1 MPRKDVATKSIVKSS
16 YFTVAQSPADDQ
28 EISSNDEV
36 RRRHQSAASTL
47 RAFFAR
53 SFTKTTKTARRI
65 AEGAPSE
72 EPKLLATH
80 SKLRALTVCLIHV
93 VPILASTTLAVMNL
107 KGYYIGAQLS
117 GSSDPSTQAL
127 YTLCLQVT
135 AKLLVGSM
143 KYRIDIA
150 DEYFVQ
156 ELMVVASLGV
166 IVLDVIRYLL
176 FFDDQGLPLGLAGTK
191 TKLHNVTFLASPEFW
206 SGIRGLESWRK
217 RILVTLLTVIC
228 CLSATLIGPSSALL
242 LIPVVRTDWPAGGTL
257 FWLSGNESTLWPDTL
272 DSSSIGGQECLTP
285 TADEIY
291 AETLNNSGCIW
302 YWTPGLSQ
310 YAKELHF
317 NVNIFNVTVFDTV
330 TAREMQRRSSG
341 DTWALSNMAH
351 IARMA
356 WAIGL
361 QWRDAALSANE
372 NWSRFSTGSSFAFR
386 ERTGTVTKVHS
397 PIPAVRTKC
406 GVYGP
411 ADFNST
417 DVFAYPMMPPY
428 SSAWAANNNYGIS
441 PELYPNTS
449 VITTRWLRKQTGPN
463 LTFNHTTVDS
473 YPSAFLTVQV
483 PYPGSTTQGTVFTCS
498 IDARWAEG
506 NNVGTNVDS
515 TTDIFLQHGEVDSN
529 AAVFAYTD
537 MILPVDDG
545 TWRTVD
551 LDISWLEALSPV
563 LNASDNIVSN
573 HTLSPEILQS
583 PGWTTLSSIFQQAGY
598 DNSTGDIDNWSDL
611 AQFTE
616 MIIALLVA
624 DGMSRIGLTQ
634 NSGTANQIG
643 DFGGSYFPWLRD
655 WNSLVSAL
663 LSGGSA
669 ISPPDPKDGPT
680 TSLDWTVFI
689 EGYSYAA
696 DSKAY
701 YLALTV
707 VFVYMA
713 LALTHIGYTLRKRW
727 FSNCWNEVPKLLA
740 LGHNSTPSELLEN
753 TSAGIEAHATN
764 RLTLKVRVPVTKAG
778 EQERVCLVVGLDT
791 REFGY
796 RRVEVGKKYA

>member
-1 MPRKDVATKSIVKSS
+1 
-16 YFTVAQSPADDQ
+16 
-28 EISSNDEV
+28 
-36 RRRHQSAASTL
+36 
-47 RAFFAR
+47 
-53 SFTKTTKTARRI
+53 
-65 AEGAPSE
+65 
-72 EPKLLATH
+72 
-80 SKLRALTVCLIHV
+80 
-93 VPILASTTLAVMNL
+93 MNL
-107 KGYYIGAQLS
+107 KGYFIGAQLS
-117 GSSDPSTQAL
+117 GGSDPSTQAI

-135 AKLLVGSM
+135 AKLL
-143 KYRIDIA
+143 
-150 DEYFVQ
+150 
-156 ELMVVASLGV
+156 ELTVVASLGV

-191 TKLHNVTFLASPEFW
+191 NALYSVTLLASPSFW
-206 SGIRGLESWRK
+206 SGIRGLKSWRK
-217 RILVTLLTVIC
+217 RILVTLLIVAC
-228 CLSATLIGPSSALL
+228 CLLATLIGPSSALL
-242 LIPVVRTDWPAGGTL
+242 LIPIVRTDWPAGGTP

-285 TADEIY
+285 TADKIY

-310 YAKELHF
+310 YAKDLHF
-317 NVNIFNVTVFDTV
+317 DTTIYNVTVFDPL
-330 TAREMQRRSSG
+330 TARAVQRRSSG
-341 DTWALSNMAH
+341 DTWALSSMAH

-361 QWRDAALSANE
+361 QWRDAAFFANE
-372 NWSRFSTGSSFAFR
+372 NWSRFRTGNSFLFR

-417 DVFAYPMMPPY
+417 AVFAYPMIPSY
-428 SSAWAANNNYGIS
+428 SSAWATNNAYGIS

-449 VITTRWLRKQTGPN
+449 VITTRWLRKPTGPD
-463 LTFNHTTVDS
+463 LTFNHTTVDT
-473 YPSAFLTVQV
+473 YPSAFITIQV
-483 PYPGSTTQGTVFTCS
+483 PYSGSTTQGTVFTCS
-498 IDARWAEG
+498 VDARWAAG

-515 TTDIFLQHGEVDSN
+515 TTDVFVQHGEVDSN

-537 MILPVDDG
+537 LILPVDDG

-551 LDISWLEALSPV
+551 LDISWLEALSPA
-563 LNASDNIVSN
+563 LNESANTMSDHSLSLE
-573 HTLSPEILQS
+573 TLQF

-598 DNSTGDIDNWSDL
+598 DNSTGDVDDWTDL
-611 AQFTE
+611 GRFTE

-643 DFGGSYFPWLRD
+643 DFSDSYFPWLPD
-655 WNSLVSAL
+655 LNSRVSAL

-669 ISPPDPKDGPT
+669 ISPPDPNDGPM
-680 TSLDWTVFI
+680 TSLDWTVFV

-696 DSKAY
+696 DSSAY

-707 VFVYMA
+707 LFLYMA

-727 FSNCWNEVPKLLA
+727 FSNCWNDVSEMLA
-740 LGHNSTPSELLEN
+740 LGHNSAPSELLEN

-764 RLTLKVRVPVTKAG
+764 RLTLKVRVLETEAG
-778 EQERVCLVVGLDT
+778 QQEKVCLVVGLDT
-791 REFGY
+791 REVGY
-796 RRVEVGKKYA
+796 RRVQVGKKYA